1 MGESGVQGKGVKS
14 GKDMA
19 ADAAM
24 HPLLVPT
31 IQPEPALVHQRRAGS
46 FRNHERRRAAALV
59 AAVASAMALCF
70 DDNGEGYRKKPDFK
84 PNFQNY
90 MTYQGSFTTPPCT
103 EGVQWIL
110 LRNPVYIFEEDYVD
124 LHELL
129 GDNYRPVQ
137 PLNGRVVSTLV

>member
-1 MGESGVQGKGVKS
+1 MVG
-14 GKDMA
+14 A
-19 ADAAM
+19 
-24 HPLLVPT
+24 
-31 IQPEPALVHQRRAGS
+31 RREAGCNA
-46 FRNHERRRAAALV
+46 RHKTDEVCAYA
-59 AAVASAMALCF
+59 
-70 DDNGEGYRKKPDFK
+70 
-84 PNFQNY
+84 
-90 MTYQGSFTTPPCT
+90 